1 MENRC
6 AQVLNLVPEFDER
19 TIRDESSW
27 RDSLLPKLREFLLN
41 VPSEDGRIRLAI
53 EAHATLAFAAGA
65 VLDAKSGRLTEL
77 EQRSPVM
84 KIWAP
89 DDDTLS
95 LSLIHIFRCVDVL
108 IGGQYGSEGKGNIVA
123 YLAREYDVM
132 IRVGGPNA
140 GHTVASAAGTFT
152 YHHLPSGSRDV
163 TARLLLGPRCV

>member
-1 MENRC
+1 MC
-6 AQVLNLVPEFDER
+6 
-19 TIRDESSW
+19 IRDSSW

-95 LSLIHIFRCVDVL
+95 SASNGWVFSEHELDPDGSGTVCAVSLTRETEGSVRQFLEENPGHFRRL
-108 IGGQYGSEGKGNIVA
+108 LVA
-123 YLAREYDVM
+123 TL
-132 IRVGGPNA
+132 VGG
-140 GHTVASAAGTFT
+140 ASPRALTSGA
-152 YHHLPSGSRDV
+152 HANHLAEQLASKIAVDRVIDKMCIRDS
-163 TARLLLGPRCV
+163 